1 MVSLACTPA
10 ASQPS
15 RHLLLGNVSSRP
27 NESALETVFGKFGP
41 LDSVKVFPGKT
52 YALVSFKDLAPAAEA
67 MQCLDGHSLLSVSG
81 HSLPT
86 YSLAWLTSLQGRHP
100 LGACACVLALHI
112 QVGAYFSTFLVAHWD
127 NVQWRRDGVFVTVQ
141 S

>member
-1 MVSLACTPA
+1 MSTADCLNCIKVEAHKLTPGLACATA

-15 RHLLLGNVSSRP
+15 RHLLLGNISSRP

-52 YALVSFKDLAPAAEA
+52 YARVSFKDLAPAAEA

-81 HSLPT
+81 QPSILLHPT
-86 YSLAWLTSLQGRHP
+86 QLSSMYACPTALTVCRS
-100 LGACACVLALHI
+100 
-112 QVGAYFSTFLVAHWD
+112 S
-127 NVQWRRDGVFVTVQ
+127 
-141 S
+141 

>member
-1 MVSLACTPA
+1 MKGLLSRPRRTTSGPTFSLPCTPA
-10 ASQPS
+10 ALQPS

-41 LDSVKVFPGKT
+41 LDCVKVFPGKT

-81 HSLPT
+81 HTPPSLLLSNLIASNP
-86 YSLAWLTSLQGRHP
+86 SHP
-100 LGACACVLALHI
+100 
-112 QVGAYFSTFLVAHWD
+112 
-127 NVQWRRDGVFVTVQ
+127 
-141 S
+141 

>member
-1 MVSLACTPA
+1 MCSSSDNHFGVEARKPPCRYSIWCRFAA

-15 RHLLLGNVSSRP
+15 RHLLLGNTSSRP

-52 YALVSFKDLAPAAEA
+52 YALVSFKEVAPAAEA

-81 HSLPT
+81 HHQHAVHHCLKQLPRNC
-86 YSLAWLTSLQGRHP
+86 SLQ
-100 LGACACVLALHI
+100 AAEA
-112 QVGAYFSTFLVAHWD
+112 
-127 NVQWRRDGVFVTVQ
+127 
-141 S
+141 

>member
-1 MVSLACTPA
+1 MWKLQKLSLQTQHLAVTLLQRLSSACSSGAIIFVWTLENLLADTASLFAA

-15 RHLLLGNVSSRP
+15 RHLLLGNTSSRP

-52 YALVSFKDLAPAAEA
+52 YALVSFKEVAPAAEA

-81 HSLPT
+81 QHQ
-86 YSLAWLTSLQGRHP
+86 Y
-100 LGACACVLALHI
+100 
-112 QVGAYFSTFLVAHWD
+112 
-127 NVQWRRDGVFVTVQ
+127 TVHQ
-141 S
+141 QEKD

>member
-1 MVSLACTPA
+1 MIA

-15 RHLLLGNVSSRP
+15 RHLLLGNISSRP

-41 LDSVKVFPGKT
+41 LDTVKVFPGKT

-81 HSLPT
+81 QPPSL
-86 YSLAWLTSLQGRHP
+86 LHP
-100 LGACACVLALHI
+100 PQLSSMYACPHCMSV
-112 QVGAYFSTFLVAHWD
+112 
-127 NVQWRRDGVFVTVQ
+127 
-141 S
+141 

>member
-1 MVSLACTPA
+1 MWYLGLIVKSTMYAA

-15 RHLLLGNVSSRP
+15 RHLLLGNISSPP

-52 YALVSFKDLAPAAEA
+52 YALVSFKELAPAAEA

-81 HSLPT
+81 QLHCFCLFGVCMQIVCISSFSQQSTHSV
-86 YSLAWLTSLQGRHP
+86 HEHIKCMP
-100 LGACACVLALHI
+100 LG
-112 QVGAYFSTFLVAHWD
+112 
-127 NVQWRRDGVFVTVQ
+127 
-141 S
+141 

>member
-1 MVSLACTPA
+1 MKGLLTVPRRTTLAPHLAFPCTPA

-81 HSLPT
+81 HTPPNT
-86 YSLAWLTSLQGRHP
+86 
-100 LGACACVLALHI
+100 
-112 QVGAYFSTFLVAHWD
+112 
-127 NVQWRRDGVFVTVQ
+127 
-141 S
+141 